1 MFTDLNI
8 PIPYRGGYYSDR
20 LRGGILAESVGEV
33 YESQEGGMNGHRSP
47 VSQAWRST
55 THNYE

>member
-20 LRGGILAESVGEV
+20 LRGGILAVGEV

-47 VSQAWRST
+47 VSQA
-55 THNYE
+55 